1 MFDLIFK
8 NKTVNFEKLPAFGF
22 VRESEGYFYSAKIVG
37 GQLTLSVKV
46 SLDGDIKTTVTD
58 SDSEDEYILH
68 LTTDAVGAFVG
79 KVRTECQNILAEI
92 ADNCFE
98 TDVFKSEEA
107 HQIIKYVQE
116 KYCDKLEF
124 LWPKFSQNAVLRRK
138 DSQKWYA
145 ALLILSKRKL
155 GLDSDEKVSVIDL
168 RGKPEDIEKL
178 IDYKRYF
185 PGYHMNKKHWFTIC
199 LDGSVS
205 VEEIYERIDASYLL
219 AKK

>member
-22 VRESEGYFYSAKIVG
+22 GREPEGYFYSAKIVG
-37 GQLTLSVKV
+37 GQLTLSVNV

-58 SDSEDEYILH
+58 SDSDDEYILH

-185 PGYHMNKKHWFTIC
+185 PGYHMNKKHWITIC
-199 LDGSVS
+199 LDASVP
-205 VEEIYERIDASYLL
+205 VEEIYKRIDVSYLL